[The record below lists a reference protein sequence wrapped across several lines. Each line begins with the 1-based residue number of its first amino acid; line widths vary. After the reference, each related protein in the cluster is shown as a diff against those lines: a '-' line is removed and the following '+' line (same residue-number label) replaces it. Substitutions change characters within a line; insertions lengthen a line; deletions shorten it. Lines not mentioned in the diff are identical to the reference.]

1 MDLAQGTMVTTN
13 VRLIQPLAHG
23 GMGSVWL
30 ADHLGLEAKVAVK
43 FISPELVKKEPS
55 LRERFKREAS
65 ISAKLRSVHVV
76 QTFDH
81 GAMSDGTQY
90 IVMELLEGV
99 SLTTLCSRRQ
109 LTPREVGIIVAQ
121 VCKVLSR
128 AHDLGIV
135 HRDIKPDN
143 LFISSGDYDLFV
155 KVLDFGIAKQ
165 TALPKNVDVVTKTG
179 AVVGSPEFMSP
190 EQAINSKEVD
200 HRTDLFSLA
209 VVAYYAL
216 TGVLPFEDAEDK
228 PFWVQLTS
236 GDFVPVT
243 ERMASLPAE
252 LDGFFKRALAPKPK
266 DRFQTAKEM
275 MEAWN
280 RIVGAPIADATGS
293 NPISD
298 LSADTSQS
306 LELSQSDDSAPVI
319 QVRASP
325 SEDFS
330 EQQTMRWKRPDN
342 LDLPA
347 IRELLGSA
355 PAEAGVARGRNLS
368 PTVMTPWSVPPP
380 EQKTWFWPLMA
391 LAAVLLAAAAAAAAV
406 LIWS

>member
-1 MDLAQGTMVTTN
+1 MELAQGTMVTTN
-13 VRLIQPLAHG
+13 VRLVQPLAHG

-30 ADHLGLEAKVAVK
+30 ADHLGLDARVAVK
-43 FISPELVKKEPS
+43 FIAPELVKKEPS

-65 ISAKLRSVHVV
+65 ISARLRSVHVV

-90 IVMELLEGV
+90 IVMELLEGIT
-99 SLTTLCSRRQ
+99 LTELCEQKKR
-109 LTPREVGIIVAQ
+109 LAPREVGIILAQ

-128 AHDLGIV
+128 AHEIGIV

-143 LFISSGDYDLFV
+143 LFMAAGDYDLFV

-165 TALPKNVDVVTKTG
+165 TVLPSGGDVVTKTG
-179 AVVGSPEFMSP
+179 AIVGSPEFMSP
-190 EQAINSKEVD
+190 EQAINSKDVD

-216 TGVLPFEDAEDK
+216 THELPFEDRDDQ
-228 PFWVQLTS
+228 PFWMQLTS
-236 GDFVPVT
+236 GDHVAATARVPT
-243 ERMASLPAE
+243 LPPE
-252 LDGFFKRALAPKPK
+252 LDGFFKKALAPKPK
-266 DRFQTAKEM
+266 DRFQSAKEM
-275 MEAWN
+275 QEAWQ
-280 RIVGAPIADATGS
+280 RIVGHMADATGS
-293 NPISD
+293 NPVS
-298 LSADTSQS
+298 
-306 LELSQSDDSAPVI
+306 ELSQSDDSSPII

-342 LDLPA
+342 LQLPDM
-347 IRELLGSA
+347 REIFGSA
-355 PAEAGVARGRNLS
+355 PTIQMDHDEADALRRPLMS
-368 PTVMTPWSVPPP
+368 PTVVSPWLTKQPAQRS
-380 EQKTWFWPLMA
+380 WFWPVIA
-391 LAAVLLAAAAAAAAV
+391 LAALLLAAAAATAAA